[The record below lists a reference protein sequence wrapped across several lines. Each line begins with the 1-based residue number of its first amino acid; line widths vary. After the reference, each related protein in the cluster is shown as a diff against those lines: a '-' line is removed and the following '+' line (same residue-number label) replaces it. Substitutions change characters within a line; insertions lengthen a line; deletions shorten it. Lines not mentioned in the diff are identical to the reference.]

1 MVDTAS
7 RFGLSHV
14 ELSKQMKTTS
24 LFTGLALIVV
34 NASAQPVTNHLALP
48 MPDLPKPLAGS
59 PIKDPVFGTT
69 LLRIT
74 DAAAAALPG
83 LCPQYSKRQAWN
95 VDESL
100 LLLSTGDSTLRL
112 YDGTT
117 YELKRDIGSVQ
128 SEDVFWH
135 PTATNL
141 VLYNPQNSLYAHDVL
156 TDEETLVCAMTNFYF
171 ADAAGEGNLSRD
183 GRYYAVYGR
192 DYDETSGDV
201 IPRAVVVMDLA
212 TQREIA
218 RLLLPTNLEDFD
230 WVSISP
236 LGNYVV
242 IDYATEV
249 TGPFEGVEVYDR
261 SLTNRLWQKPLG
273 SGHSD
278 VGVDA
283 NGDEVLVKGIYDDVS
298 NTTLV
303 KKFRLSDGQETL
315 LLGSMDWSF
324 FNHISCRN
332 EQRSEWCFVSTYDG
346 VGRLADSTASWLPF
360 EDEIFAVKLDGSQ
373 QVQRLAHHH
382 SRRFSPTTPDS
393 DTSVYWAEP
402 HATVSRKGDRILF
415 GSNWRQGVEVV
426 TNVDAYICDFRQVIA
441 PALDCELSNGRLT
454 LSWPAAETNFVLEAT
469 AALAPPAWTPVPEQP
484 AVQGERLSV
493 TVEPSGAARF
503 FRLRRQM

>member
-1 MVDTAS
+1 
-7 RFGLSHV
+7 
-14 ELSKQMKTTS
+14 MKGAS
-24 LFTGLALIVV
+24 LFTALALSVV
-34 NASAQPVTNHLALP
+34 SASGQPVTSHLALP
-48 MPDLPKPLAGS
+48 MPELPKPLAGS
-59 PIKDPVFGTT
+59 SLKDPVFGTT

-74 DAAAAALPG
+74 DAAAAAVPG

-100 LLLSTGDSTLRL
+100 LLVSTGDSTFRL

-117 YELKRDIGSVQ
+117 YQFKRQVGSVQ
-128 SEDVFWH
+128 CDDVFWH

-141 VLYNPQNSLYAHDVL
+141 LVYNPQNSLYSHDVL

-171 ADAAGEGNLSRD
+171 ADTAGEGNLSRD
-183 GRYYAVYGR
+183 GRYYAAYGR

-212 TQREIA
+212 AQGEIA
-218 RLLLPTNLEDFD
+218 RLLLPTNLDDFD

-242 IDYATEV
+242 IDYATEL

-273 SGHSD
+273 PGHSD
-278 VGVDA
+278 LGVDA
-283 NGDEVLVKGIYDDVS
+283 NGEEILVIGIYDDLS
-298 NTTLV
+298 NTTLL
-303 KKFRLSDGQETL
+303 KKFRLSDGEETVL
-315 LLGSMDWSF
+315 LASMDWTF
-324 FNHISCRN
+324 YNHISCRN

-346 VGRLADSTASWLPF
+346 PGRLTDDPASWLPF

-393 DTSVYWAEP
+393 DTSVYFAEP

-441 PALDCELSNGRLT
+441 PALACELANGQLT
-454 LSWPAAETNFVLEAT
+454 LSWPGADTNFVLEAT
-469 AALAPPAWTPVPEQP
+469 AALTPPGWAPVPEPP

-493 TVEPSGAARF
+493 TVEASGVARF
-503 FRLRRQM
+503 FRLRK